1 MKKKNKYK
9 KNPETKLEYEK
20 KIKKMRKILNQN
32 ENMRKANIK
41 KILNQKKKENCN
53 KMHKKNK
60 KILNK
65 VEKFCQQIRQDH
77 YFICTVWHP

>member
-1 MKKKNKYK
+1 MKKKKNKCK

-20 KIKKMRKILNQN
+20 KKMRKILNQN
-32 ENMRKANIK
+32 DNMRKANIK
-41 KILNQKKKENCN
+41 KSWTKKKENCN

-77 YFICTVWHP
+77 YFICTV